1 LETACPLLHVLK
13 DYPKEVLLR
22 DGSGVTLRPIAEDDG
37 PLLIRMLEGLSE
49 EDRWFL
55 GLGERVEAFVDRFM
69 DSLKSDRVF
78 AVAAL
83 LEGDMIAAAVLV
95 RNRPGAEGHAGRILM
110 SVSAPYRERRL
121 GTWMLLD
128 LINAAM
134 AMGLDCVRMNLV
146 EGRDALIMRGV
157 EKIQFVKE
165 AVLRGFAR
173 DMDGCSRDLAV
184 MVKRLPRGWT
194 EEGLC

>member
-1 LETACPLLHVLK
+1 MK

-22 DGSGVTLRPIAEDDG
+22 DGSGVTLRPIVPEDG
-37 PLLIRMLEGLSE
+37 PLLIRMLEGLSD

-55 GLGERVEAFVDRFM
+55 GLGERVREFVDRFM
-69 DSLKSDRVF
+69 ESLKSDRVF
-78 AVAAL
+78 PIAAL

-110 SVSAPYRERRL
+110 SVAGPFRERRL

-134 AMGLDCVRMNLV
+134 SMGLECVRMNLV
-146 EGRDALIMRGV
+146 EGRDNLIMHGV

-173 DMDGCSRDLAV
+173 DMDGCSHDLAV

-194 EEGLC
+194 EEDPC